1 MDTIGPREC
10 SVARTL
16 EIIGE
21 KWSVLV
27 LREVFSGVRR
37 FDRIQANT
45 GAPRDVLTRRLRT
58 LIAHDVLERRQYST
72 HPPRYE
78 YGLTP
83 AGKELAPVL
92 LTLQQWGDRHLYTDE
107 PPVTYEHTCG
117 DMFEPLLVC
126 AKCREPVRPRD
137 LRILHEHPQHVGL

>member
-1 MDTIGPREC
+1 MDTVGPRQC

-21 KWSVLV
+21 KWSVLA
-27 LREVFSGVRR
+27 LREVFAGVRR

-58 LIAHDVLERRQYST
+58 LLTHGVLERRQYSQR
-72 HPPRYE
+72 PPRYE
-78 YGLTP
+78 YRLTS
-83 AGKELAPVL
+83 AGKELLPVL

-107 PPVTYEHTCG
+107 PPITYEHTCG
-117 DMFEPLLVC
+117 ETFEALLVC
-126 AKCREPVRPRD
+126 ASCRQPVLPRD
-137 LRILHEHPQHVGL
+137 LRILHEHPEHVGL

>member
-1 MDTIGPREC
+1 MDSDGPRDC

-16 EIIGE
+16 EIVGE

-58 LIAHDVLERRQYST
+58 LVARSVLERRQYSE

-78 YGLTP
+78 YWLTP
-83 AGKELAPVL
+83 AGKELLPVL
-92 LTLQQWGDRHLYTDE
+92 LTLQRWGDRHLSDDE
-107 PPVTYEHTCG
+107 PPLTYEHTCG
-117 DMFEPLLVC
+117 ETFEALLVC
-126 AKCREPVRPRD
+126 ATCHEPVRGRD
-137 LRILHEHPQHVGL
+137 LRVLHEHPAHAGR